1 MVGPFGSTS
10 AKRRELVLGEKR
22 WNTGQGK
29 VEDAPCTSRLIVVHN
44 GQIHSLMKQGTLNG
58 TKFIQSSAKRLWRK
72 NRPV

>member
-22 WNTGQGK
+22 LWNTGQGK

-58 TKFIQSSAKRLWRK
+58 TKFI
-72 NRPV
+72 